1 VTLRTDS
8 TEHCDVDQHLS
19 LRSGAMNHAL
29 LYCCRS
35 RSGSSD
41 PEAPGGRAP
50 PHGGAVSAY
59 NASLSAQPGSYSAR
73 SGAVAATVGPGSSL
87 DSSSGSG
94 GGGGGG
100 GRGSSSGSMSDN
112 RDSLTSNLL
121 FGQPLWLDDDA
132 ADTSSAA
139 AAGATAAGADAM
151 DSGAA
156 LVPQLPFAQRRDS
169 LCRNSFCAMLA
180 TLENELL
187 IDDHYPGAAA
197 GDSSEALLSLPH
209 TSSADLGFEAQ
220 DADAGAVAA
229 AAAAVAVNHTVHS
242 SSSAAD
248 DAAHSASLESLE
260 LFDRPGFSST
270 LIDFAYEMQDLLGD
284 DNSESGLSMQ
294 QRCDEGDAMEV
305 SQQQQQQ
312 QHNSRA
318 SLTGMIPTRRSSLSE
333 LVSYAGSALMQSSVL
348 DHQQQQQLEQQQF
361 DASRSDAATVASE
374 HDLLDLDTS
383 PMWQQPAAGADSASG
398 SSVPLNA
405 ATLSAAAAAA
415 AADDE
420 PELSSRKRSRDFE
433 HSSDLQQGER
443 GGLAATA
450 KGLTWAFENGGA
462 TRAQLRSSIV
472 SALSSLSAD
481 CDDMAVVSP
490 EQQMEQMQLVDS
502 DSPRAGSVK
511 QEAAEMLPPQ
521 QQQRNSVSVK
531 GEAARAS
538 RRWSTMTHWM
548 DGNAIHYTYII
559 CYCHANGIAV
569 FDCTCMHTVAVAAG
583 LCDIVA
589 VLLSHISTSYHC
601 TH

>member
-1 VTLRTDS
+1 MLMSASPYTVVLCIT
-8 TEHCDVDQHLS
+8 C
-19 LRSGAMNHAL
+19 L
-29 LYCCRS
+29 LYYCRS

-41 PEAPGGRAP
+41 PDLPGGRAP

-59 NASLSAQPGSYSAR
+59 NATLLSAQPGSYSAR
-73 SGAVAATVGPGSSL
+73 SAAAATVGAGSSL
-87 DSSSGSG
+87 DSVSSSS
-94 GGGGGG
+94 GGG

-132 ADTSSAA
+132 ADTASTA
-139 AAGATAAGADAM
+139 AAGTAAAIDAM
-151 DSGAA
+151 DSSSGAA

-169 LCRNSFCAMLA
+169 LMRNSFCAMLA

-187 IDDHYPGAAA
+187 IEDHYLGAAA
-197 GDSSEALLSLPH
+197 GDSSDALQSLPH
-209 TSSADLGFEAQ
+209 TTSADLGIEAH

-229 AAAAVAVNHTVHS
+229 AAAAAAVNHTVHS
-242 SSSAAD
+242 SSSADA
-248 DAAHSASLESLE
+248 DAAHSASLGNLE

-284 DNSESGLSMQ
+284 DAEQNGLSMQ
-294 QRCDEGDAMEV
+294 QRCDDGDAMEI
-305 SQQQQQQ
+305 SQLLQQQQ

-318 SLTGMIPTRRSSLSE
+318 SLTDVLPATRRSSLSE
-333 LVSYAGSALMQSSVL
+333 LVNYAGSALMQSSVF
-348 DHQQQQQLEQQQF
+348 DHQQQQHQHQLET
-361 DASRSDAATVASE
+361 DASRSDAATVSSE
-374 HDLLDLDTS
+374 HDLLDLETS
-383 PMWQQPAAGADSASG
+383 PMWQQSATAGDSATGS

-415 AADDE
+415 AADDDE
-420 PELSSRKRSRDFE
+420 PDLSSRKRSRDFE

-472 SALSSLSAD
+472 SALSSLSAE

-490 EQQMEQMQLVDS
+490 EQQMEQMQLVDN
-502 DSPRAGSVK
+502 DSPRAGSSSASSVK
-511 QEAAEMLPPQ
+511 HEAAEMAPP
-521 QQQRNSVSVK
+521 QQRNSVSVK

-548 DGNAIHYTYII
+548 DGKALNAIHIT
-559 CYCHANGIAV
+559 
-569 FDCTCMHTVAVAAG
+569 TSTP
-583 LCDIVA
+583 
-589 VLLSHISTSYHC
+589 ISYSNTISAHW
-601 TH
+601 